1 MFAFFKY
8 FVSLTLVSV
17 FSFSGFATHNRAG
30 EITYE
35 HISGNTYKI
44 TLITY
49 TYTPSAANESR
60 NQLTIQWGDDTQS
73 DIPRTSIVYLPD
85 DIQKN
90 TYVGNHT
97 FPGAGVYV
105 IIMSDPNRNANI
117 VNIPESVTVV
127 FSIKTIL
134 KIDPLIGSNNTPIM
148 LNPPVDKAALNQ
160 PFIHNPNAYDP
171 DGDSLSYKL
180 SICLGND
187 GLPIPNYSYPAAS
200 VSLSVD
206 PISGDFIWNSPVTLG
221 EYNVAIEIEE
231 WRNGIK
237 IGSIIRDMQIEVEET
252 DNTAPNIQAI
262 QNYCV
267 TAGSTINFTVT
278 ATDSENDNI
287 SLSATGGPFEFTVN
301 PAVFRDTTG
310 ASPISQTFNWNTE
323 CIHIRKQAYSV
334 LFRAVDQN
342 PEVSLTDYES
352 ADIEVIAPA
361 PENLTS
367 SPTGYSVLLSWDLY
381 SCSNASGFKIYRKQG
396 SYPYTPANCET
407 GAPNGIYRL
416 VSVIEGADLTGF
428 EDTDGG
434 IGLPQGF
441 SYCYRITAFFE
452 DGAESYISAE
462 TCCEL
467 TRSAPVMTETSVKHT
482 DETNG
487 SIHLTWMQ
495 VQDFDAVNYPGPYK
509 YTIESVSGTQWEN
522 FSNPVDI
529 FGITDTTYTD
539 TLINT
544 KDNGKSYK
552 INFFSQNGANWEQVG
567 VPSYSSSVFLTGIP
581 GDRRMTILMSENTP
595 WNNKQYVIYRKN
607 SDADCLPNTSSF
619 DSITTV
625 TSNFYT
631 DYGLINGNNYWYLV
645 KTIGEYDLN
654 YIPKPIINYSQ
665 EICVSPQDITPPC
678 AVNLA
683 LESDCDLFK
692 NYLTWSVNESCA
704 EDIDNFLIFYSN
716 SLEGPF
722 QLIDTVFDNTQ
733 RNYVH
738 SPEVSLGACYVVSA
752 QDSAGNYIKPEN
764 LIRSCID
771 DCSYYEL
778 PNVFTPNADGL
789 NDLFIPYPYK
799 FVEKI
804 DMTIYNRWGS
814 PVFTTNNPDI
824 NWNGIDS
831 ETNRPV
837 SDGVYYYICDVY
849 EKRLSGIVVRN
860 LSGTI
865 RIFANS
871 GNKRQN

>member
-1 MFAFFKY
+1 
-8 FVSLTLVSV
+8 
-17 FSFSGFATHNRAG
+17 
-30 EITYE
+30 
-35 HISGNTYKI
+35 
-44 TLITY
+44 
-49 TYTPSAANESR
+49 
-60 NQLTIQWGDDTQS
+60 
-73 DIPRTSIVYLPD
+73 
-85 DIQKN
+85 
-90 TYVGNHT
+90 
-97 FPGAGVYV
+97 
-105 IIMSDPNRNANI
+105 
-117 VNIPESVTVV
+117 
-127 FSIKTIL
+127 
-134 KIDPLIGSNNTPIM
+134 
-148 LNPPVDKAALNQ
+148 
-160 PFIHNPNAYDP
+160 
-171 DGDSLSYKL
+171 
-180 SICLGND
+180 
-187 GLPIPNYSYPAAS
+187 
-200 VSLSVD
+200 
-206 PISGDFIWNSPVTLG
+206 
-221 EYNVAIEIEE
+221 
-231 WRNGIK
+231 
-237 IGSIIRDMQIEVEET
+237 
-252 DNTAPNIQAI
+252 
-262 QNYCV
+262 
-267 TAGSTINFTVT
+267 
-278 ATDSENDNI
+278 
-287 SLSATGGPFEFTVN
+287 
-301 PAVFRDTTG
+301 
-310 ASPISQTFNWNTE
+310 
-323 CIHIRKQAYSV
+323 
-334 LFRAVDQN
+334 
-342 PEVSLTDYES
+342 
-352 ADIEVIAPA
+352 
-361 PENLTS
+361 
-367 SPTGYSVLLSWDLY
+367 
-381 SCSNASGFKIYRKQG
+381 
-396 SYPYTPANCET
+396 
-407 GAPNGIYRL
+407 
-416 VSVIEGADLTGF
+416 
-428 EDTDGG
+428 
-434 IGLPQGF
+434 
-441 SYCYRITAFFE
+441 
-452 DGAESYISAE
+452 
-462 TCCEL
+462 
-467 TRSAPVMTETSVKHT
+467 
-482 DETNG
+482 
-487 SIHLTWMQ
+487 
-495 VQDFDAVNYPGPYK
+495 
-509 YTIESVSGTQWEN
+509 
-522 FSNPVDI
+522 
-529 FGITDTTYTD
+529 
-539 TLINT
+539 
-544 KDNGKSYK
+544 
-552 INFFSQNGANWEQVG
+552 
-567 VPSYSSSVFLTGIP
+567 
-581 GDRRMTILMSENTP
+581 MTILMSENTP